1 MPKIT
6 NMEPTPIELFIT
18 SLKRIFLE
26 YLPNFAIS
34 LGILFIGLWLTSI
47 ITKTAKKIMIRR
59 EVEITLSTFIGNL
72 IFWSLRILVFI
83 TVISKLG
90 IPTTSFVAI
99 LGAAGL
105 AIGLSLQGSLS
116 NFAGGILIILMKPF
130 KLGNFIEAQGV
141 LGTVKEIKIFSTVLT
156 SPENKEITIP
166 NASLSNGVIIN
177 YSANGIR
184 RVDMTIAVGYD
195 ADLQLVKSTLKN
207 ILNSIPEVLETP
219 EPIIYINDLG
229 PSSIEFIVRPYTK
242 NDYILKVRS
251 DLFEKC
257 KMEFKKLDMDIPYPI
272 QIEIQ
277 KQG

>member
-1 MPKIT
+1 
-6 NMEPTPIELFIT
+6 MEPTPIELFIT
-18 SLKRIFLE
+18 SSKRIFLE

-184 RVDMTIAVGYD
+184 RVDMTIAVSYD

-207 ILNSIPEVLETP
+207 ILTSIPEVLETP

>member
-242 NDYILKVRS
+242 NDYILKGRS

>member
-1 MPKIT
+1 
-6 NMEPTPIELFIT
+6 MEPTPIELFIT

-72 IFWSLRILVFI
+72 IFWSLRILLIV

-207 ILNSIPEVLETP
+207 ILTSIPEVLEAP
-219 EPIIYINDLG
+219 EPIIYINELG